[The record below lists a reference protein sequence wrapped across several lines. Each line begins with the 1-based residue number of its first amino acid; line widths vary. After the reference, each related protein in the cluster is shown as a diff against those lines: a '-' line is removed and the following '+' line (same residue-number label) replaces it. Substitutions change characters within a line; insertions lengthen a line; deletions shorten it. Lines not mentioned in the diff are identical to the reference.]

1 MARTEGSKMECES
14 KAELRAEITRL
25 REENNMLSTQIRN
38 LEPMVLNP
46 NGLIEDVLIKIV
58 DNEDEKLE
66 GVFKS
71 ESSSYMSPDSLI
83 KLIDCLCE
91 SGLDEWRNVEVTFSI
106 KHY

>member
-25 REENNMLSTQIRN
+25 REENDMLSRQIKN

-46 NGLIEDVLIKIV
+46 NGLIEDVSVKIL
-58 DNEDEKLE
+58 DTEEEKCG

-71 ESSSYMSPDSLI
+71 ESDVFMSPDSLI

-91 SGLDEWRNVEVTFSI
+91 SGLDEFRNVEVTFSI